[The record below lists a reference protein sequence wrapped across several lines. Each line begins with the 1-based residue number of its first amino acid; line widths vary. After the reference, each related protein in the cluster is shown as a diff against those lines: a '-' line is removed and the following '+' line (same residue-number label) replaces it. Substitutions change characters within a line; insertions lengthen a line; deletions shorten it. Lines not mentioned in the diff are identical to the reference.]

1 MQTATDR
8 KLEAGEAWG
17 QGYNGA
23 EKPVDIPLFHLPDGN
38 LQYFSN
44 DMLPLFSG
52 KEGLHVTQPSTA
64 LSTTSSP
71 STASKETKQAR
82 NQECKNDDVKMMR
95 HHHSFAGKASTQSKK
110 GVKQENSGAG
120 LSKSTHGSGSD
131 KLGQPAKMDQPAKK
145 QPKTPMNFQDLM
157 KMAEKKSEEVAGKEK
172 SKLQVKD
179 PLIGRRSISPKL
191 RSSSPFEGA
200 KTSRG
205 SSPVGKSLLERTN
218 SRLKRT
224 HSMMERDAT
233 CVSKPV
239 TETLHTNG
247 RQQSDRVGHGKPG
260 EGGMASYKS
269 GSGIRHVK
277 APVGRVAGEKEVS
290 GDRVKMV
297 AGEAQCRAAKQSSVV
312 ERTRITSPALHQQRQ
327 KQKTNA
333 VKPNSFYG
341 QPASARLLQEGRF
354 ATRHGPPKYRSTWVD
369 EMSDYMRQKVY
380 EEEYYSSDEDEDLD
394 DFVVSGDEEMEEGEE
409 DVSSA
414 IRQIFGYDRRR

>member
-1 MQTATDR
+1 
-8 KLEAGEAWG
+8 
-17 QGYNGA
+17 
-23 EKPVDIPLFHLPDGN
+23 
-38 LQYFSN
+38 
-44 DMLPLFSG
+44 MLPLFTG
-52 KEGLHVTQPSTA
+52 KEDLHVPQPSTA
-64 LSTTSSP
+64 LSKSTSSP
-71 STASKETKQAR
+71 STASKETKQAQ
-82 NQECKNDDVKMMR
+82 NQKCKNDDVKTMR
-95 HHHSFAGKASTQSKK
+95 HQSKK
-110 GVKQENSGAG
+110 GVKQETSGAS
-120 LSKSTHGSGSD
+120 LSKSTRGSGSD
-131 KLGQPAKMDQPAKK
+131 KLGRPAKVDQPAKK

-157 KMAEKKSEEVAGKEK
+157 KMAEKKSEEVVGKEK

-191 RSSSPFEGA
+191 RSSSPFEGVKA
-200 KTSRG
+200 SQGRG

-233 CVSKPV
+233 GVNKHE
-239 TETLHTNG
+239 TEALHTNG
-247 RQQSDRVGHGKPG
+247 RQQSDRVGSGKPG
-260 EGGMASYKS
+260 EGGMASYKG
-269 GSGIRHVK
+269 GSGMRNLK
-277 APVGRVAGEKEVS
+277 APVGRVAGEKEAS

-297 AGEAQCRAAKQSSVV
+297 AGELQHRAAKQSGVV
-312 ERTRITSPALHQQRQ
+312 ERTRIPSAALQKQRQ
-327 KQKTNA
+327 KQKANA

-394 DFVVSGDEEMEEGEE
+394 GFVVSGEEMEEGED